1 MPRRPARIL
10 AVLLIGVAVGR
21 GASRTETLVIATY
34 NIENYCPVDRLTDA
48 GYRSDYPKPESE
60 KQALRE
66 VIRRIDADV
75 LALQE
80 MGPRPYLEE
89 LRRDLRAEG
98 LDYAFCAL
106 AEAGDA
112 NRHVA
117 LLSRRPLIGVV
128 THADLEFPYL
138 GGRETVKRGL
148 LEAKIMTASGV
159 LTIFAVH
166 LKSHLTEH
174 PDDPEAALRRAAE
187 AAAVRDCVLRRVAN
201 PASARFVILG
211 DCNDGR
217 RSVALARL
225 QRRGSMPVSERLPA
239 ADSRGETWTE
249 IWRRQDTYSEL
260 DHILVSP
267 ALRAAVL
274 GGNARIDDGPGVG
287 DASDHRP
294 VIAVLTFPL
303 P

>member
-1 MPRRPARIL
+1 MRRCRTRIF
-10 AVLLIGVAVGR
+10 AIFLIGFLAAR
-21 GASRTETLVIATY
+21 GAMRTDTLVIATY
-34 NIENYCPVDRLTDA
+34 NIENYCPADRMTDA
-48 GYRSDYPKPESE
+48 GYRGDYPKPESE

-80 MGPRPYLEE
+80 MGPGPYLEE

-112 NRHVA
+112 SRHVA
-117 LLSRRPLIGVV
+117 LLSKRPLAGVLV
-128 THADLEFPYL
+128 HADLEFSYR
-138 GGRETVKRGL
+138 GGRERVKRGL
-148 LEAKIMTASGV
+148 LEARIMTAGGA

-187 AAAVRDCVLRRVAN
+187 AAAVRDCILRRVAS

-211 DCNDGR
+211 DFNDGR
-217 RSVALARL
+217 SSAALARL
-225 QRRGSMPVSERLPA
+225 QRRGALTVAERLPA
-239 ADSRGETWTE
+239 TDSRGETWTE
-249 IWRRQDTYSEL
+249 VWRRRDTYSQL

-267 ALRAAVL
+267 GLRAAVR
-274 GGNARIDDGPGVG
+274 GGTARIDDGPGVAE
-287 DASDHRP
+287 ASDHRP
-294 VIAVLTFPL
+294 VVAALTFPS